1 MFPEYGSHRWE
12 TAQRGDKGPDCCSFP
27 VPLVCVQNVSSNI
40 FLSSLVC
47 LTVPK
52 LVAECSWHAASQP
65 WASGTHRELA
75 HKVCLIVSG
84 WGCSPGLGTQLWD
97 ACCRISS
104 SLHPSDFH
112 ILSQPPPLNFMFKRR
127 GKNRRSICL
136 VLRENMG
143 FLSYLESQGGSW
155 EEPNPSS
162 VCLWRHYILRSGH
175 QMGERE
181 KWELNRWKIKLA
193 PVVGSCA
200 TP

>member
-12 TAQRGDKGPDCCSFP
+12 TAQRGDKGPDCCSFL

-52 LVAECSWHAASQP
+52 LVAECSWHVASQP

-104 SLHPSDFH
+104 SLHPWLPHSFLTSPTKFH
-112 ILSQPPPLNFMFKRR
+112 VQEEGKEHMKYLFSFERKYGVSVIFGITGRKLRRTKPIVGLSLKALHP
-127 GKNRRSICL
+127 
-136 VLRENMG
+136 
-143 FLSYLESQGGSW
+143 
-155 EEPNPSS
+155 
-162 VCLWRHYILRSGH
+162 
-175 QMGERE
+175 E
-181 KWELNRWKIKLA
+181 KWSPDGWKGEMRAEQVKN
-193 PVVGSCA
+193 
-200 TP
+200 